1 MTTID
6 PAHERQLREASYP
19 GSTTAAVRLGIHTA
33 FTVLVGVLLGIAV
46 GALVGQL
53 RAMAMLGLNETSEW
67 FDNGVPLWL
76 FVVGLVVGI
85 PLMFAAAVNYN
96 SWNHRYSG
104 NPDRIIGVTAA
115 VLAMAGVS
123 VALWIIGMVLWPE
136 PETFGVRDRSEWDG
150 AEWTVYWMKAW
161 GPALVTAATV
171 LMALGGATV
180 RRNRDR
186 RRAELEHLMAT
197 GRRVPGVVTE
207 ISRTPSPEAS
217 KTQLNWTFSFPD
229 DEGNTRWVER
239 QEFFTAESHP
249 VVGATVWVLF
259 DPADPGNLSR
269 IHASLTDSDDP
280 ADYTTRGM

>member
-180 RRNRDR
+180 RR
-186 RRAELEHLMAT
+186 
-197 GRRVPGVVTE
+197 
-207 ISRTPSPEAS
+207 
-217 KTQLNWTFSFPD
+217 
-229 DEGNTRWVER
+229 
-239 QEFFTAESHP
+239 
-249 VVGATVWVLF
+249 
-259 DPADPGNLSR
+259 
-269 IHASLTDSDDP
+269 
-280 ADYTTRGM
+280 